1 VLFYL
6 QLLLFSG
13 LAFFVLLPLMKRTM
27 TISLDTDWLWRRAGL
42 SLVKLAERALIFM
55 GEVLAKQRARVQKI
69 LQRIAVR
76 YLGQPHTADSKE
88 RGVFARSWPVGTTAL
103 WIAGLLSAYVLL
115 YYL

>member
-1 VLFYL
+1 VLTF
-6 QLLLFSG
+6 
-13 LAFFVLLPLMKRTM
+13 
-27 TISLDTDWLWRRAGL
+27 
-42 SLVKLAERALIFM
+42 AERVFISVSDAL
-55 GEVLAKQRARVQKI
+55 ARQKARLQTF
-69 LQRIAVR
+69 LQRLAVR